1 MPEAT
6 RLQAFCC
13 MWGSDGSAA
22 GGRES
27 DLSEWPRSADEEGF
41 SKPTKLPGTA
51 TGHKTYN
58 LISMR
63 AWWHGLCHDGGSNC
77 GMHKCLP
84 YVLECYRERR
94 DQRSL

>member
-51 TGHKTYN
+51 IGHK
-58 LISMR
+58 
-63 AWWHGLCHDGGSNC
+63 GSNLNTFPTVR
-77 GMHKCLP
+77 KSPLP
-84 YVLECYRERR
+84 GRGC
-94 DQRSL
+94 QRS